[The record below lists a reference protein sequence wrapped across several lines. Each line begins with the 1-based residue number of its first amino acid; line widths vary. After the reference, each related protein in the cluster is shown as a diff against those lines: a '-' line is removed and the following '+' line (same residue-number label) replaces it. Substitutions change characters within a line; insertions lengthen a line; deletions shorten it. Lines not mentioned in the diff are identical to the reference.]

1 MVKVVRH
8 TGFSQTTNPGL
19 NLSSALNGCETCWLY
34 PTSPQVPLS
43 KEDRSFY
50 LTELEGA

>member
-8 TGFSQTTNPGL
+8 TGFSQTNPGL

-34 PTSPQVPLS
+34 LTCPQVPLS
-43 KEDRSFY
+43 KEDSSFY